1 MKKLLSILFIVALIS
16 SCKTEEPKP
25 EGYVIDGTAKEI
37 YNGIRVILQT
47 TNEQGRPIPIDTAIV
62 VDEKFKFEGK
72 LDNPEMLYISVN
84 SVTGNLPLIIENSRI
99 TIDIDKNNIVNSKV
113 TGSKSNDDYV
123 KFIEGRNQ
131 AQLELQ
137 SLSIKLDEAKFLK
150 DTENIDFYSDKFQDA
165 VKRNENYA
173 LNFVENHPDSYVS
186 LFIVDAQT
194 NLRDVDVDAYET
206 VFNTL
211 SSTLKTSEYG
221 KTITKKIAQV
231 KEAQQ
236 KSQRLTIGKKA
247 PNFTAPDMNGNPLS
261 LYDIKG
267 KVTIIDFWAA
277 WCGPCRRENPNVVK
291 VYNQFHDK
299 GLEIIG
305 VSLDGTP
312 RQGDAKAAWLK
323 AVEDDEL
330 TWHQVSN
337 LQYFNDPVAKLY
349 DINAIPA
356 TYIIDEEGTIIAKN
370 LRGIALEQKI
380 AELLN

>member
-1 MKKLLSILFIVALIS
+1 MKKLLTVFLIAIAIS
-16 SCKTEEPKP
+16 SCKNEAPKID
-25 EGYVIDGTAKEI
+25 GYVIDGTAKEI

-47 TNEQGRPIPIDTAIV
+47 TNEQGRPVPIDTAIV
-62 VDEKFKFEGK
+62 VDEKFMFEGK

-84 SVTGNLPLIIENSRI
+84 SVTGNLPLIIENSQI
-99 TIDIDKNNIVNSKV
+99 TIDIDKNNIAKSKV
-113 TGSKSNDDYV
+113 TGSESNDDYV
-123 KFIEGRNQ
+123 KFIEGRTQ
-131 AQLELQ
+131 AQLDVQ
-137 SLSIKLDEAKFLK
+137 SLSVKLDEAKFIK
-150 DTENIDFYSDKFQDA
+150 DTENIKFYSDKLQDA
-165 VKRNENYA
+165 VKNNENYA
-173 LNFVENHPDSYVS
+173 LTFVENHPNSYVS
-186 LFIVDAQT
+186 LFIIDAQT
-194 NLRDVDVDAYET
+194 NLRDVDIEAYET
-206 VFNTL
+206 AFNALNT
-211 SSTLKTSEYG
+211 SLKTSEYG
-221 KTITKKIAQV
+221 ANVTKKIDQV
-231 KEAQQ
+231 KEFQQ
-236 KSQRLTIGKKA
+236 KSQNLAIGKKA
-247 PNFTAPDMNGNPLS
+247 PNFTAPDMNGNPLT

-323 AVEDDEL
+323 AVEDDKL

-356 TYIIDEEGTIIAKN
+356 TYIIDKEGTIIAKN